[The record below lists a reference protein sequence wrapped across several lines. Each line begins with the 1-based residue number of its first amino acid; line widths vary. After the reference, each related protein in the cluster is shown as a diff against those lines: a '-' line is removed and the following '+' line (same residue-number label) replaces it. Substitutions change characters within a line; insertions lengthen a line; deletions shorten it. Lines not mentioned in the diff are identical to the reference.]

1 VVDAGVAIQGDVTLA
16 NPDPEPKRLAAG
28 TYTG

>member
-1 VVDAGVAIQGDVTLA
+1 VVDAGVTIQGDVTLV

-28 TYTG
+28 IYNG